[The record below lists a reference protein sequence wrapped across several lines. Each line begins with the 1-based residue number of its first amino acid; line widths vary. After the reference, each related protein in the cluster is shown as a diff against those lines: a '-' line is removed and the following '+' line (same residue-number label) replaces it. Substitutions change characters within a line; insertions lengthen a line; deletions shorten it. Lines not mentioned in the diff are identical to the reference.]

1 MLKSIRKFMKRFA
14 GPNPFKVNNWNSNSN
29 SSNSNSNSPRRRK
42 TPSPRKKTIRRKSV

>member
-29 SSNSNSNSPRRRK
+29 SNSNSSPRRRK

>member
-14 GPNPFKVNNWNSNSN
+14 GPNPFKVNNWDSNSN
-29 SSNSNSNSPRRRK
+29 SNSNSNSPRRRK